1 MKHPV
6 NAPVATR
13 VSSTACLVLSTT
25 CIVVVLLTV
34 GFFAPTGLAI
44 QVYGGYYGE
53 WIAGSQ
59 EDPMD
64 GWTHAVSILGVRPLV
79 PMPFPHDGTTM
90 SLNWECVNDIASIG
104 LHKAPRIGRLMEW
117 PPPVSWYAE
126 RSRKERYLP
135 PDLLQ
140 EELHHLTR
148 RKRIRVRWDS
158 NPPTEITGV
167 LLDSSRTFFLFYD
180 RFNRS
185 EGKAALRTFLDDLST
200 HSALLVEIRWANPE
214 YSDSHFRVPLDGA
227 AEAISDITRRCL
239 NQENER

>member
-1 MKHPV
+1 MSPV
-6 NAPVATR
+6 SGPAATR
-13 VSSTACLVLSTT
+13 GSSTACLALSTT
-25 CIVVVLLTV
+25 RMVVVLLTV
-34 GFFAPTGLAI
+34 GFFAPTGLAN
-44 QVYGGYYGE
+44 QVYGRYYGE

-64 GWTHAVSILGVRPLV
+64 GWDHSVSILGIRPLV
-79 PMPFPHDGTTM
+79 PMPFPYDDATM
-90 SLNWECVNDIASIG
+90 SLGWGCVNDNALIS
-104 LHKAPRIGRLMEW
+104 LHKAPRVGRLLEW

-140 EELHHLTR
+140 EELHDLTR

-167 LLDSSRTFFLFYD
+167 LLDSGRTFGLFYD

-185 EGKAALRTFLDDLST
+185 EGKSALRTFLDDLST
-200 HSALLVEIRWANPE
+200 HSALLIEIRWANPE

-239 NQENER
+239 DQEHER